1 MNLNE
6 RLQLNKLL
14 DKNKVENMTDT
25 IREKKYSVDIRR
37 DVEKMYQLIEN
48 NTENKDI
55 ENELCNQCFF
65 LFTNYTDIFNKIKK
79 QYLKK
84 EIMMRFI
91 ETLEKIENNKLDQ
104 HEASYEIGKYLKKIY
119 IDSAIQESELKQDIE
134 NVPSNKTSKQS
145 KQPKTISYS
154 EFKKQ
159 KNKKNKKEINKINKK

>member
-79 QYLKK
+79 RYLKK

-91 ETLEKIENNKLDQ
+91 ETLEKIENILFYGSRHQKRGQ
-104 HEASYEIGKYLKKIY
+104 G
-119 IDSAIQESELKQDIE
+119 IQKVGEES
-134 NVPSNKTSKQS
+134 
-145 KQPKTISYS
+145 
-154 EFKKQ
+154 
-159 KNKKNKKEINKINKK
+159 KKEINKLIWDIIN